1 MSQVTH
7 LEICIKTLSRTR
19 NLRRKEADKKKSE
32 FVKESVKEK
41 AVEHNQ
47 QQEATSGG
55 SKDEG
60 GKEVVKEVV
69 KEVSSSKPEVK
80 KKVYTKDT
88 SSADGEAGS
97 SFLNPAEVARQ
108 ERLRK
113 QREQKVDSQEL
124 LRNFLSV
131 FIFRQS
137 FSRILP
143 PRGSRRRRRLWLAWW
158 WRTGRK
164 CGRVFLRSQTRQT

>member
-1 MSQVTH
+1 MSVRSLSIEKRL
-7 LEICIKTLSRTR
+7 LEDLEEEDAK
-19 NLRRKEADKKKSE
+19 RRKVNVNGSKYA
-32 FVKESVKEK
+32 
-41 AVEHNQ
+41 
-47 QQEATSGG
+47 ATSGS
-55 SKDEG
+55 SKD
-60 GKEVVKEVV
+60 
-69 KEVSSSKPEVK
+69 
-80 KKVYTKDT
+80 TT
-88 SSADGEAGS
+88 SADGEAGS

-143 PRGSRRRRRLWLAWW
+143 PRGSRRRRRLWPAWW

>member
-1 MSQVTH
+1 M
-7 LEICIKTLSRTR
+7 
-19 NLRRKEADKKKSE
+19 
-32 FVKESVKEK
+32 KEK

-47 QQEATSGG
+47 QLEATSGG

-80 KKVYTKDT
+80 RKVYTKDT
-88 SSADGEAGS
+88 SSADGEAGNS
-97 SFLNPAEVARQ
+97 LPDPAEVARQ

-124 LRNFLSV
+124 L
-131 FIFRQS
+131 
-137 FSRILP
+137 
-143 PRGSRRRRRLWLAWW
+143 
-158 WRTGRK
+158 
-164 CGRVFLRSQTRQT
+164 

>member
-1 MSQVTH
+1 M
-7 LEICIKTLSRTR
+7 
-19 NLRRKEADKKKSE
+19 
-32 FVKESVKEK
+32 KEK
-41 AVEHNQ
+41 AGEHNQ
-47 QQEATSGG
+47 QQEAASGG

-60 GKEVVKEVV
+60 GKEVV

-88 SSADGEAGS
+88 TSADGEAGS

-143 PRGSRRRRRLWLAWW
+143 SRGSRRRRRRRL
-158 WRTGRK
+158 
-164 CGRVFLRSQTRQT
+164 